1 MKNHISGPFLQLNA
15 WISWAVLIALLAWQS
30 LFCHHVLFANWE
42 GNFPICSVRVSIIW
56 SFQLTLLPDCLIVTE
71 AIQHHI
77 KLHFN
82 LLNLGNRIS
91 FGKTQVMVNNSK
103 AIQLGSPAALRYSN
117 CLGVRPKEP
126 FTEGSGFYKEQRT
139 CDEQPHSSPK
149 AILDVFKIFL
159 LQQYLNWSKWLCE
172 LRRKRAV
179 CSALSIS
186 NELLPHIA
194 MGSSRNLG
202 FVQLLDFRFWW
213 VNTHFANCICLK
225 AEYEN
230 LFHPPPI
237 PQHIHT
243 VPVRMNLN

>member
-91 FGKTQVMVNNSK
+91 FGKHRSWLTT
-103 AIQLGSPAALRYSN
+103 ARRSN
-117 CLGVRPKEP
+117 LGVLQPYVIQTVWESDLKSHLLKGQV
-126 FTEGSGFYKEQRT
+126 FTKSKG
-139 CDEQPHSSPK
+139 HVMNSP
-149 AILDVFKIFL
+149 IHLP
-159 LQQYLNWSKWLCE
+159 
-172 LRRKRAV
+172 RR
-179 CSALSIS
+179 
-186 NELLPHIA
+186 
-194 MGSSRNLG
+194 
-202 FVQLLDFRFWW
+202 
-213 VNTHFANCICLK
+213 
-225 AEYEN
+225 Y
-230 LFHPPPI
+230 
-237 PQHIHT
+237 
-243 VPVRMNLN
+243 